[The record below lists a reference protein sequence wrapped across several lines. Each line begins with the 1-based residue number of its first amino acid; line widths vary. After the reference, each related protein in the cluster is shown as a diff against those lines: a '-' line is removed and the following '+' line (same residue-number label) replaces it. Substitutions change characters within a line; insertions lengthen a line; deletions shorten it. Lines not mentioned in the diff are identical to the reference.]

1 MQASLTRAK
10 SGGHAREPRL
20 EDGCTVH
27 ISLMRRYGSVL
38 LALLATASLAA
49 SAVVN
54 AQRKP
59 THKEKVRI
67 ARVVDLPARCA
78 RVRVSTVTKKPK
90 WGSVSFRPGP
100 SQCDQFASNGVTVV
114 RKVVG
119 HWRFVTAGSS
129 FDCPGLYAKVPKAVA
144 HDLKISCI

>member
-1 MQASLTRAK
+1 MTS
-10 SGGHAREPRL
+10 P
-20 EDGCTVH
+20 
-27 ISLMRRYGSVL
+27 MRRYGIVL
-38 LALLATASLAA
+38 IASLATVSLA
-49 SAVVN
+49 VPAVVQ

-90 WGSVSFRPGP
+90 WGSVSFRPG
-100 SQCDQFASNGVTVV
+100 SSECDAFASNGVTVV

-129 FDCPGLYAKVPKAVA
+129 FDCTGLYAKVPQPVA
-144 HDLKISCI
+144 ADLKISCT